1 MKNKFKILFLLFLLM
16 LGNNY
21 VMADDNK
28 YLFYMHG
35 YRLESLDDDHKRA
48 KAYRTIVSSL
58 EDSGFN
64 VISEQ
69 RGETSVIDYGI
80 GIANEV
86 KKLLADGVKPQ
97 NITVAGFSKGAAITL
112 IAAGQVQNPNVN
124 FIALAGCS
132 DYFHVNYK
140 KLQGRILSIYDVDD
154 DKYFPCDGKISN
166 EQQGVTFKE
175 VSIESGKGHKVFR
188 KKKEKW
194 IELWRD
200 PMMEWIG
207 Q

>member
-1 MKNKFKILFLLFLLM
+1 
-16 LGNNY
+16 
-21 VMADDNK
+21 MADDEK
-28 YLFYMHG
+28 HLFYMHG

-48 KAYRTIVSSL
+48 KAYRIIVSSL
-58 EDSGFN
+58 EDHGFN

-97 NITVAGFSKGAAITL
+97 NITVAGFSKGAAIAL
-112 IAAGQVQNPNVN
+112 IAAGQVKNPNVN

-132 DYFHVNYK
+132 DFFHVNYK

-154 DKYFPCDGKISN
+154 EKYYPCDGKISN
-166 EQQGVTFKE
+166 DQEGVTFKE
-175 VSIESGKGHKVFR
+175 VSIESGKGHSVFR

-194 IELWRD
+194 IEQWRD
-200 PMMEWIG
+200 PMIEWVSH
-207 Q
+207 

>member
-1 MKNKFKILFLLFLLM
+1 MTKFKVLSLM
-16 LGNNY
+16 LLIILGNKY
-21 VMADDNK
+21 VYADDDK

-48 KAYRTIVSSL
+48 KAYRRIVSSL
-58 EDSGFN
+58 EDHGFN

-69 RGETSVIDYGI
+69 RGETSVISYGI

-86 KKLLADGVKPQ
+86 KKLLENGVQPQ

-112 IAAGQVQNPNVN
+112 IAAGQVKNPKVN

-132 DYFHVNYK
+132 DFFTINYK

-154 DKYFPCDGKISN
+154 EKYFSCEGRISN
-166 EQQGVTFKE
+166 DQEGVTYKE
-175 VSIESGKGHKVFR
+175 ISIESGKGHSVFR

-194 IELWRD
+194 IEMWRD
-200 PMMEWIG
+200 PMMEWIS